1 MALRNNMRHILNEES
16 LLNASSRS
24 ASRARTPKVDGEE
37 NGQLDINFLSIE
49 ELLTTKLESL
59 QALLELQ
66 LGQTDDLGMESTSN
80 QDIRQKQIGQLNKA
94 RIQSGLTTINDIIY
108 SLSLPRNEISSQL
121 RELLLAQLYKLIVSK
136 PLVTYNEENAG
147 SSSYVSDDKVNEL
160 IKIFLSKSYRSDSEF
175 LLMFRSCIAL
185 ICSDIEEFGYLVSAE
200 FLGAIQ
206 QLLVDPPTSVVTNEN
221 KANLVTGLCSLLLVL
236 HNGSSSF
243 GIDEKV
249 AELLDIAEGTA
260 KSALTLSQQLEAG
273 DREYSTL
280 FDANADK
287 QIVNEATQKV
297 RSEGNFAAATLHG
310 AGCLLTLMPRGS
322 YLNDFISEHMP
333 KLVEMVDDDVNIEV
347 AKAAGRVIGL
357 CYEVFSYSE
366 EEEDNDDEDEDYNYN
381 APYYEQAALFSVIE
395 RLANISTKKVSK
407 KERKEAHSI
416 FRDIQATL
424 INYTD
429 IEKRTAIYR
438 KSQEGQ
444 ELLNS
449 MFDSTYIKLSKTRSL
464 PINSWFLYLRLIH
477 LKWCFSFGVHNQLV
491 SNDSIRDILREPAT
505 DYELKYGTS
514 GDHAPD
520 DDAAHHANTSD
531 KYGDDE
537 VKRTQRIRKA
547 RVNKLALEMD
557 ELELR

>member
-1 MALRNNMRHILNEES
+1 MRHILNEES

-59 QALLELQ
+59 QALLDLQ
-66 LGQTDDLGMESTSN
+66 VGQPDDLGMESTSN
-80 QDIRQKQIGQLNKA
+80 QDVRQKQIGQLNKA

-175 LLMFRSCIAL
+175 LLMFRSCTAL
-185 ICSDIEEFGYLVSAE
+185 LCSDIEEFGYLVSAE

-221 KANLVTGLCSLLLVL
+221 KANLATGLCSLLLVL

-249 AELLDIAEGTA
+249 AELLDIAEGSA
-260 KSALTLSQQLEAG
+260 KSALTLSQQLDAG

-280 FDANADK
+280 FDVNEDK

-297 RSEGNFAAATLHG
+297 RSEVNFAAATLHG

-322 YLNDFISEHMP
+322 YLNDFITEQMP

-347 AKAAGRVIGL
+347 AKAAGRIIGL

-366 EEEDNDDEDEDYNYN
+366 EDEDNDDDEDYNYN
-381 APYYEQAALFSVIE
+381 APYYEQAALFSIIE
-395 RLANISTKKVSK
+395 RLANLSTKKVSK

-416 FRDIQATL
+416 FRDIAATL
-424 INYTD
+424 VNYTD
-429 IEKRTAIYR
+429 VEKRTAIYR

-444 ELLNS
+444 ELLTS

-477 LKWCFSFGVHNQLV
+477 LKWCFSFGVHNELV

-514 GDHAPD
+514 GDHDPD
-520 DDAAHHANTSD
+520 DDAVPHANTD
-531 KYGDDE
+531 RYGDDE

-547 RVNKLALEMD
+547 RVNKLVLEMD